1 MNVEIITVGDELLLG
16 QTTDTN
22 SAWMGLELA
31 RSGFSVSHKAVISDE
46 PMHLRDALDAALGRC
61 QVVLVTGG
69 LGPTLDDR
77 TKPTLADYFGVPLK
91 MHEPTLEAVRAY
103 FDRRGLPFLET
114 NRLQAELPDGPGTA
128 ILPNPLG
135 TAQGMWF
142 ERDDSVVVSMPGVPH
157 EMKGLM
163 TNEVIPRL
171 MERFERPFRYHRTV
185 LCFGRG
191 ESYLSQQL
199 GDWEAGL
206 QERGVGLAYL
216 PSFGQVRVR
225 LSAVGSDEAAVRALV
240 DGCVEEAA
248 VLLAP
253 YVASTRWEQASEGL
267 GAALSES
274 GLQLAVA
281 ESFTGGALASALTS
295 VPGASTWF
303 RGGVVAYSE
312 AVKESQLGVPAAV
325 LKGHTAVSAPVA
337 EAMALGVRERLG
349 ADWSVA
355 TTGYA
360 GPGTTPEIGTAF
372 ISVAGPSGSTTTKE
386 FHWGRSRD
394 VNIQRGV
401 TEALHLIWSQLRQ
414 ANEDCQKKVV

>member
-31 RSGFSVSHKAVISDE
+31 RNGFAVSHKAAISDE
-46 PMHLRDALDAALGRC
+46 PQALRDALDAALARC
-61 QVVLVTGG
+61 QIVLVTGG

-77 TKPTLADYFGVPLK
+77 TKPTLAEYFGVPLK
-91 MHEPTLEAVRAY
+91 LHEPTLNAVRAY
-103 FDRRGLPFLET
+103 FDRRGLPFLEV

-142 ERDDSVVVSMPGVPH
+142 ERGGAVVVSMPGVPH

-163 TNEVIPRL
+163 TDEVIPRL
-171 MERFERPFRYHRTV
+171 MERFERPFRYHRTL

-191 ESYLSQQL
+191 ESYLSQLL
-199 GDWEAGL
+199 GDWETGL
-206 QERGVGLAYL
+206 ADRGVGLAYL

-225 LSAVGSDEAAVRALV
+225 LSAVGSDEAAVRTLV

-248 VLLAP
+248 VLLASH
-253 YVASTRWEQASEGL
+253 VASTRFEHAAEGVA
-267 GAALSES
+267 AALEEA

-281 ESFTGGALASALTS
+281 ESFTGGAIASTLTH
-295 VPGASTWF
+295 VPGASRWF
-303 RGGVVAYSE
+303 RGGLVAYTE
-312 AVKESQLGVPAAV
+312 AVKESQLGVPAAM
-325 LKGHTAVSAPVA
+325 LAEHTAVSAPVA
-337 EAMALGVRERLG
+337 EAMARAVRERLG
-349 ADWSVA
+349 ADWAVA

-360 GPGTTPEIGTAF
+360 GPGSEPEVGTAF
-372 ISVAGPSGSTTTKE
+372 ISVAGPTGATTTKE
-386 FHWGRSRD
+386 FHWGRSRE

>member
-1 MNVEIITVGDELLLG
+1 MEIITVGDELLLG

-31 RSGFSVSHKAVISDE
+31 RNGFAVRHKAAISDD
-46 PMHLRDALDAALGRC
+46 PKDLCDALDAALGRC
-61 QVVLVTGG
+61 SIVLVTGG

-77 TKPTLADYFGVPLK
+77 TKPTLAEYFGVPLK
-91 MHEPTLEAVRAY
+91 LHEPTLEAVRAY
-103 FDRRGLPFLET
+103 FDRRGLPFLEV
-114 NRLQAELPDGPGTA
+114 NRLQAELPAGAGTA

-142 ERDDSVVVSMPGVPH
+142 EREGAVVVSMPGVPH

-163 TNEVIPRL
+163 SNEVIPRL
-171 MERFERPFRYHRTV
+171 MERFDRPFRYHRTL
-185 LCFGRG
+185 LCFGWG
-191 ESYLSQQL
+191 ESYLSQLL
-199 GDWEAGL
+199 GEWETGLAG
-206 QERGVGLAYL
+206 RGVELAYL

-225 LSAVGSDEAAVRALV
+225 LSAVGFDESAVRALV
-240 DGCVEEAA
+240 DGCIEEAA

-253 YVASTRWEQASEGL
+253 HVASTQHEHAPEGL
-267 GAALSES
+267 AAALSEA

-281 ESFTGGALASALTS
+281 ESFTGGAIAAALTA

-303 RGGVVAYSE
+303 RGGVVAYTE
-312 AVKESQLGVPAAV
+312 AVKASQLGVPTEV
-325 LKGHTAVSAPVA
+325 LAEHTAVSAPVA
-337 EAMALGVRERLG
+337 EAMARGVRERLG

-360 GPGTTPEIGTAF
+360 GPGSEPEVGTAF

-386 FHWGRSRD
+386 FHWGRSRE

-401 TEALHLIWSQLRQ
+401 TEALHLIWSQLRKG
-414 ANEDCQKKVV
+414 NEDCQKKVV